1 MSGSAR
7 RRTRPRLGGGDI
19 AIDLGTANTLVFVRG
34 QGIVLSEPSVI
45 AVNTATGAVHAVGEE
60 ARRMIGR
67 TPATISATRPLRH
80 GVIADFEVTEQ
91 MLRYFIKKVQRS
103 RFAHPRVVMCVPS
116 GVTDVE
122 QRAVIEA
129 CLSAGAREVQ
139 LVEEP
144 IAAAI
149 GAGLPIGEPKGSMVV
164 DIGGGTSEVAV
175 MSLGAI
181 VVSRSLRVGGY
192 ELDDAIMSY
201 LRRQHRMAVGQE
213 TAEGIKLEIGS
224 AAPLEY
230 EVQTELRARD
240 LVSGGP
246 KTIAL
251 TSQEV
256 RGALLEPLGA
266 IFDAI
271 KETLERTP
279 PELAGDVTEQGIL
292 LAGGG
297 SLLQGLDARL
307 RDETGMATSVAE
319 SPLTCVAMGAGQ
331 SLEEF
336 EALSRGNGHRAAG
349 VRLSWT

>member
-1 MSGSAR
+1 L
-7 RRTRPRLGGGDI
+7 RLGGGDI
-19 AIDLGTANTLVFVRG
+19 AIDLGTANTLVYVRG
-34 QGIVLSEPSVI
+34 EGIVLSEPSVI

-80 GVIADFEVTEQ
+80 GVIADFDVTEQ

-122 QRAVIEA
+122 QRAVNEA
-129 CLSAGAREVQ
+129 CLAAGAREVQ

-149 GAGLPIGEPKGSMVV
+149 GAGLQIGEPRGSMVV

-181 VVSRSLRVGGY
+181 VVSESLRVGGY
-192 ELDDAIMSY
+192 ELDEAIMAY
-201 LRRQHRMAVGQE
+201 LRRAHRMAVGPE
-213 TAEGIKLEIGS
+213 TAEGIKVEVGS
-224 AAPLEY
+224 ALALPE
-230 EVQTELRARD
+230 EDEMELRARD
-240 LVSGGP
+240 LVTGGP

-256 RGALLEPLGA
+256 RGALAEPLSA
-266 IFDAI
+266 IVEAI

-279 PELAGDVTEQGIL
+279 PELAGDVAERGIM

-297 SLLQGLDARL
+297 SLLKGLDARL
-307 RDETGMATSVAE
+307 REETGMPTSLAD
-319 SPLTCVAMGAGQ
+319 SPLTCVAIGAGE

-336 EALSRGNGHRAAG
+336 DALSRSNGRGAVGA
-349 VRLSWT
+349 RLSWT

>member
-1 MSGSAR
+1 VSTKRRAR
-7 RRTRPRLGGGDI
+7 FRLGGGDI
-19 AIDLGTANTLVFVRG
+19 AIDLGTANTLVYVRG
-34 QGIVLSEPSVI
+34 EGIVLSEPSVI
-45 AVNTATGAVHAVGEE
+45 AVNTDTGAVHAVGEE

-91 MLRYFIKKVQRS
+91 MLRYFINKVQRS

-122 QRAVIEA
+122 QRAVNEA

-149 GAGLPIGEPKGSMVV
+149 GAGLPIGEPRGSMVV

-175 MSLGAI
+175 ISLGAI
-181 VVSRSLRVGGY
+181 VVSESLRVGGY
-192 ELDDAIMSY
+192 ELDEAIVGH
-201 LRRQHRMAVGQE
+201 LRRRHRMAVGPE
-213 TAEGIKLEIGS
+213 TAEGIKVEVGS
-224 AAPLEY
+224 ALALPEEGEL
-230 EVQTELRARD
+230 ELRARD
-240 LVSGGP
+240 LVTGGP

-256 RGALLEPLGA
+256 RGALEEPLSA
-266 IFDAI
+266 IVEAI
-271 KETLERTP
+271 KQTLERTP
-279 PELAGDVTEQGIL
+279 PELAGDVAERGIV

-297 SLLQGLDARL
+297 SLLKGLDARL
-307 RDETGMATSVAE
+307 REETGMPTSMAD
-319 SPLTCVAMGAGQ
+319 SPLTCVAIGAGQ

-336 EALSRGNGHRAAG
+336 DALSSSNGRSAVGA
-349 VRLSWT
+349 RLSWT